1 MVALD
6 IMQVR
11 MRRVCSIAAIWSV
24 FASFPAGCDG
34 CRSPSESAPA
44 ARREAPTPVDG
55 LPDTEE
61 LRTPDG
67 LKVIVAK
74 RDPAKEAAEE
84 ARRKKEL
91 AHLVREPTEP
101 DPLGGDYP
109 LEKAVEGLGT
119 DGTLVA
125 EIVTDLGTMFC
136 DLFAEEAPRNVAN
149 FIGLARGRRRWW
161 DARAGAWVLKRYY
174 DGTTFHRVVPDYLIQ
189 GGDYLGDGSG
199 TIGYFVPDE
208 PNPSLRHDQPG
219 LLCMA
224 SHGKDQNGAQFF
236 VTDGPTPDLD
246 RPGLYTI
253 IGRCQPLEVVR
264 RIARV
269 PQTGRPDYRPLTPL
283 HIRRVHI
290 RRVVGGAAKAKRTP
304 PVPPAGV
311 KPGERPVFR
320 GASPGPSELRPHLPK
335 RPKAAEPPPSSE
347 P

>member
-1 MVALD
+1 MRERVRRTRLLGLLWATGSLALL
-6 IMQVR
+6 
-11 MRRVCSIAAIWSV
+11 S
-24 FASFPAGCDG
+24 AGCDG
-34 CRSPSESAPA
+34 CESDSEPSVSERPTS
-44 ARREAPTPVDG
+44 PTPVDG

-74 RDPAKEAAEE
+74 RDRAREAAEA
-84 ARRKKEL
+84 ARRKKEMEK
-91 AHLVREPTEP
+91 LVREPTEP
-101 DPLGGDYP
+101 DPLGGDYT
-109 LEKAVEGLGT
+109 LEQAVEGLGT

-174 DGTTFHRVVPDYLIQ
+174 DGTTFHRVIPDYLVQ

-208 PNPSLRHDQPG
+208 PHPALRHDQPG

-236 VTDGPTPDLD
+236 VTDGPAADLD
-246 RPGLYTI
+246 QPGLYTI
-253 IGRCQPLEVVR
+253 IGRCRPLEVVR
-264 RIARV
+264 RLARV
-269 PQTGRPDYRPLTPL
+269 PQSGRPDYRPLTPL
-283 HIRRVHI
+283 HIRRIHI

-304 PVPPAGV
+304 PVPPEGTE
-311 KPGERPVFR
+311 PGKLPTFR
-320 GASPGPSELRPHLPK
+320 GASRGPSEMHPPRPTERVPT
-335 RPKAAEPPPSSE
+335 EGPSR
-347 P
+347 